1 MKFFLFASRGVITAY
16 SLFFAYDE
24 LAFSTEIYGCSFSI
38 FMIID
43 IAFICNVNFE
53 ENMLTASDS

>member
-1 MKFFLFASRGVITAY
+1 VITAY

-53 ENMLTASDS
+53 ALCVLQVKHEIML